1 MIEKCKD
8 RLIAKKMRSN
18 FDYPKMNMLKIRKLG
33 SEFVLTAKHAL
44 MSDCKNEYAKNEK
57 IGE

>member
-1 MIEKCKD
+1 M
-8 RLIAKKMRSN
+8 AKKMKSN

-33 SEFVLTAKHAL
+33 SAFVLTAKHAL
-44 MSDCKNEYAKNEK
+44 TSDWKNEYAENEK